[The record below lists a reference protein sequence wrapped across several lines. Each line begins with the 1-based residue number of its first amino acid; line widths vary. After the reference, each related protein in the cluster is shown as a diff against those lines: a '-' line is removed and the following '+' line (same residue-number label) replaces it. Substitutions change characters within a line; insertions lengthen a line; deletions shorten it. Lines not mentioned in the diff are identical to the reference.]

1 MYRSLF
7 SVGGFTLLSRGTGF
21 LRDIM
26 LGTFLGAGL
35 LADAF
40 LVALRLPNHFRAIF
54 GEGAFNA
61 AYVPTYA
68 HILETEGREPA
79 HRFSSQ
85 IFTMLLASQ
94 IVLLAMAWVAMPYVV
109 DLLAPGF
116 RDNPEKFALAVT
128 MTRITFPYLLFITI
142 NTLQQGTLNANGY
155 FAAAAFAP
163 VLLNVT
169 TIAFVAAYAIFP
181 NAGIAAS
188 WGTVV
193 SGLLQVMM
201 TGYAAWRAG
210 ILEHLVRPEMTAEV
224 KRFFGR
230 LGPAIIGSAGPQI
243 AVFADTIIAS
253 MLPTGGLSSVYY
265 ADRMYQLPIGV
276 IGIAAGT
283 VLLPEMARRLAAG
296 DRTGAYHA
304 QNRTMA
310 LSLALT
316 APFFVAFI
324 MIPEWIMRA
333 VFNHGAFTGQ
343 AADAS
348 AAVLEA
354 YGFGLM
360 AVVLTRSAVASFQ
373 AKGDTRTP
381 MIVTLASYALN
392 VGLKL
397 LLFRSFGAVGLAAA
411 TAAGYWLNLLLLV
424 GIAVHRG
431 DMKPDVFLGRTAAA
445 VSIASGVLAVFALLG
460 PGPLWAL
467 FGMIGRFQVE
477 GTFLTLGALGAGVYA
492 AVLLFALHAYGI
504 ALPLPDRAKR
514 ALGALPFFGARVK
527 SPLRY

>member
-1 MYRSLF
+1 
-7 SVGGFTLLSRGTGF
+7 
-21 LRDIM
+21 M
-26 LGTFLGAGL
+26 LGAFLGAGL

-40 LVALRLPNHFRAIF
+40 YVALRLPNHFRAIF

-68 HILETEGREPA
+68 HVLESQGREPA

-85 IFTMLLASQ
+85 IFTLLLASQ
-94 IVLLAMAWVAMPYVV
+94 IVLLAVAWVGMPYVV

-116 RDNPEKFALAVT
+116 RHDPEKFALAVT

-142 NTLQQGTLNANGY
+142 NTLQSGTLNANGL

-163 VLLNVT
+163 VLLNLAT
-169 TIAFVAAYAIFP
+169 MAFLAAAALFP

-193 SGLLQVMM
+193 SGLLQVLT
-201 TGYAAWRAG
+201 TGYAARRAG
-210 ILEHLVRPEMTAEV
+210 ILEHLVRPELTADV
-224 KRFFGR
+224 RRFLAR

-253 MLPTGGLSSVYY
+253 MLPTGGLSSIYY

-276 IGIAAGT
+276 IGVAAGT
-283 VLLPEMARRLAAG
+283 VLLPEMSRRLALG
-296 DRTGAYHA
+296 DQGGAFHA

-310 LSLALT
+310 ISLVLT

-333 VFNHGAFTGQ
+333 VFHHGAFTGA

-354 YGFGLM
+354 YGFGLV

-373 AKGDTRTP
+373 AKGDTKTP
-381 MIVTLASYALN
+381 MVVTLASYALN
-392 VGLKL
+392 IALKV
-397 LLFRSFGAVGLAAA
+397 LLFRPLGAVGLAAA

-424 GIAVHRG
+424 FLALRRG
-431 DMKPDVFLGRTAAA
+431 DMKLDTNLGRTAAA
-445 VSIASGVLAVFALLG
+445 VSVASVALAFFALLA
-460 PGPLWAL
+460 PGFLWRL
-467 FGMIGRFQVE
+467 CESFGRFQVE
-477 GTFLTLGALGAGVYA
+477 ATFFALSATGAVVYA
-492 AVLLFALHAYGI
+492 CVLMIALTAYGI
-504 ALPLPDRAKR
+504 AVPAPPGLR
-514 ALGALPFFGARVK
+514 RVL
-527 SPLRY
+527 SRRRVTAMPSLAQRHQNPRP